1 MEERIRQAFDQVRAG
16 EELKDSARQY
26 VERCRKRRHS
36 PARVRGSLV
45 AAAAGFLL
53 VLLTGGGYLIW
64 NQPVYAVEVDGA
76 SALEL
81 SLNRFDRVVQVSGCN
96 EQGWALVRSLDLESL
111 TCEEA
116 LERILE
122 QQEMAQEYVS
132 VTVSGPEEAQE
143 QLMEQVQG
151 CTQGHHNVQCGWSS
165 GQESQQA
172 QQAGMSTGRY
182 QTFLAIQ
189 ALDPDFTLEQ
199 AQELSMGQLQ
209 AILDQLEGEETSSAG
224 TSSWQSSCDS
234 QSQGAQNGW
243 GENQTGGHHGAG
255 HGKGGHE

>member
-1 MEERIRQAFDQVRAG
+1 MEEQIRQAFDQVRAG

-26 VERCRKRRHS
+26 VERCRQRRHS
-36 PARVRGSLV
+36 PVRVRGSLA

-53 VLLTGGGYLIW
+53 VLLTGGGYFIW

-96 EQGWALVRSLDLESL
+96 EQGWALARSLDLESL

-132 VTVSGPEEAQE
+132 VTVSGPEDAQE

-151 CTQGHHNVQCGWSS
+151 CTQSHHNVQCGWGS

-209 AILDQLEGEETSSAG
+209 AILDQLEGQEESSAG
-224 TSSWQSSCDS
+224 SNGWQNSCDS

>member
-1 MEERIRQAFDQVRAG
+1 MEEQIRQAFDQVQAG

-26 VERCRKRRHS
+26 VQAHRQRHS
-36 PARVRGSLV
+36 PARMRRSLA

-81 SLNRFDRVVQVSGCN
+81 SLNRFDRVVGVSGCN
-96 EQGWALVRSLDLESL
+96 EQGWALARSLDLESL
-111 TCEEA
+111 TCEQA
-116 LERILE
+116 LERILA

-151 CTQGHHNVQCGWSS
+151 CTQGHHNVQCGWGS

-209 AILDQLEGEETSSAG
+209 AILDQLEGQEETSAG
-224 TSSWQSSCDS
+224 TSSGQNSCDS
-234 QSQGAQNGW
+234 QSQGSQNGW
-243 GENQTGGHHGAG
+243 SQTGGHHGAG